1 MKTKYLTPELLKE
14 ELNVNDIIT
23 ASGETSTSSTESR
36 RNEVDN
42 AFRAYSVLR
51 GN

>member
-14 ELNVNDIIT
+14 ELYANDIIT
-23 ASGETSTSSTESR
+23 ASGETSSGNSSSR
-36 RNEVDN
+36 PKEVDN
-42 AFRAYSVLR
+42 AFRAFSVLR